1 MTSVKLG
8 EAYYEFTIDD
18 GKLTAGL
25 NRAKGKAKGDATA
38 IAQDLNKVGEGA
50 EKAAVRTDRAADKIT
65 KSVDK
70 TAKAAKADSREI
82 ATAFDKQADAAEKA
96 SRRIANADNVVNMAA
111 ARRRREVLAQ
121 AGNSIGAQLGNVGA
135 IAGGGGAIGGSIV
148 AVEAL
153 SDLLQNMANA
163 AGGAGDSAEGM
174 GQDLIGMSRGAM
186 IAAVGLAA
194 ITTALIGARQA
205 MSFADE
211 IGDTADRIHVTT
223 DALQEYRY
231 AVAAAGGDAAGADQA
246 LEGFSE
252 TLGKAQQGLDRALRP
267 FKALGFTEAQVKSFK
282 TAGEALDAVRGK
294 LGELS
299 DAQRD
304 AILSQF
310 GLSGMKQLLS
320 QAVAEQDKMIAKAH
334 ELGLVMDAELIRK
347 GGELND
353 EFDALTKVVD
363 VQLKSALI
371 SLGPVLTGLANIA
384 AGMAKS
390 IAQHASYIESIGGMQ
405 KRMGL
410 VDATQFEYGL
420 MEQGA
425 KQGLRG
431 DALGSFVRQ
440 GVIDFE
446 KGQSL
451 TVDDMKRFAGVDQG
465 PIGGGLDEFGGGGGA
480 SAPADQTDAF
490 NRSAMSAAYNAQRDY
505 LQTMLS
511 ITDDAREQAKIR
523 KAMLDNEQ
531 VYADAMHALQI
542 EEVRNGVSSNKD
554 DQIAKFNQAKAN
566 DDENRALQQRI
577 AVAEMQIAA
586 DKQLLDAKTARV
598 QAEIAMLEAQKPN
611 LTDLDAIAALDKQIM
626 TLKYGLR
633 RDVLDNAAAAKG
645 ARITAATGTATTVGV
660 SKTEADALN
669 AQREAELEAIRVSAM
684 KPIERFFHEME
695 STGMTAERA
704 AVDGLQT
711 FNQELTN
718 IIMNGGKGIDVF
730 RAAMNRFLS
739 GMINNSLMN
748 LEKVGA
754 QAIGGL
760 FSGGGSGGG
769 FLSNVGSLFGFGGAR
784 ASGGDVQAGMAYKVG
799 ENGPEMFVPRVSGGI
814 VANHAMGGGGQPIRI
829 EVAVQ
834 SNNRMFDARVKQ
846 ISGQAA
852 SVAAVQAVQASPGY
866 GVQKQY
872 LEG

>member
-25 NRAKGKAKGDATA
+25 NRAKTKAKGDATA

-50 EKAAVRTDRAADKIT
+50 EKAAVKTDRAADKIT

-70 TAKAAKADSREI
+70 TAKAARADSKAI
-82 ATAFDKQADAAEKA
+82 ADAFDKQADAAEKA

-111 ARRRREVLAQ
+111 AKRRREVLAQ
-121 AGNSIGAQLGNVGA
+121 AGNSIGAQLGNVGS

-186 IAAVGLAA
+186 IATVGLAA

-353 EFDALTKVVD
+353 EFEALTKVVD

-371 SLGPVLTGLANIA
+371 SLGPILTTLAKMTADWAKMVNSNIQNIQ
-384 AGMAKS
+384 AGGALMGRFGVGKTL
-390 IAQHASYIESIGGMQ
+390 QIES
-405 KRMGL
+405 
-410 VDATQFEYGL
+410 QFRD
-420 MEQGA
+420 QGR
-425 KQGLRG
+425 KQGLMG
-431 DALGSFVRQ
+431 DALTSYVQDQMIGYAGAF
-440 GVIDFE
+440 
-446 KGQSL
+446 SL
-451 TVDDMKRFAGVDQG
+451 TQDDMKRFAGVDQPG
-465 PIGGGLDEFGGGGGA
+465 IGGGGLEDVSGGG
-480 SAPADQTDAF
+480 SKPSDQTDAF

-511 ITDDAREQAKIR
+511 IADDAKEQAKIR
-523 KAMLDNEQ
+523 KAMLDNER
-531 VYADAMHALQI
+531 VYADAMHAMQI
-542 EEVRNGVSSNKD
+542 EEIRDGVSSNKTA
-554 DQIAKFNQAKAN
+554 QIAKLNEAKAT
-566 DDENRALQQRI
+566 DDANRAVQERI
-577 AVAEMQIAA
+577 LIADMQIAA

-598 QAEIAMLEAQKPN
+598 NAEIAMLEAQKSN
-611 LTDLDAIAALDKQIM
+611 LTDLDAIAALDKQILA
-626 TLKYGLR
+626 LKYGLR

-645 ARITAATGTATTVGV
+645 ARITAATGETTTVGV

-684 KPIERFFHEME
+684 KPIERYFHELE
-695 STGMTAERA
+695 STGMAAERA

-739 GMINNSLMN
+739 GMINNSLMS

-834 SNNRMFDARVKQ
+834 SNNRMFDARVRQ